1 VALRYNLHVLE
12 KLNVPYMTDEQHRFV
27 EDLGNQMVGWG
38 LPRNTGRIWAYL
50 LLRGEPTSLDEISA
64 GIAVGKSSVSV
75 GTRQLVQFGLARP
88 IGERGSRRLLY
99 EALYS
104 LDTIFAARQAELV
117 NFLDKLRQG
126 ARSLPHGAG
135 RRRMEEMAATVQEFV
150 DEAPAIL
157 QQLRD
162 RRRQ

>member
-1 VALRYNLHVLE
+1 VQ
-12 KLNVPYMTDEQHRFV
+12 KLTEDQHRFV
-27 EDLGNQMVGWG
+27 EDLGHQMVGWG

-50 LLRGEPTSLDEISA
+50 LLCGAATGLDDISA
-64 GIAVGKSSVSV
+64 GIGVGKSSVSV

-117 NFLDKLRQG
+117 NFLAKLRRG
-126 ARSLPHGAG
+126 AASLPPGTG
-135 RRRMEEMAATVQEFV
+135 RERMEEMAATVQGFV

-162 RRRQ
+162 RRPR